1 MFFERVRREGEEYV
15 RLGCRCRLVL
25 SRSFGLEEILG
36 IGNVMTI
43 LFWRG
48 RGRGGVGGVHLK

>member
-1 MFFERVRREGEEYV
+1 MFGVSGKKGYPYV

-36 IGNVMTI
+36 MGNVMTI
-43 LFWRG
+43 LFWG
-48 RGRGGVGGVHLK
+48 GGGDGGVGGVHLK